1 MAEIELDHRRAGS
14 GDPLLLVHGIGSNWR
29 MWKPVLDRLEAQHE
43 VLSVDLPGFGRSAP
57 LPDGITPTM
66 SALADALEDALEA
79 VGWGRAH
86 VAGNSMGGWL
96 ALELARRG
104 RATCVVAISPAGM
117 WSPRENAYARRML
130 RFQHRVAS
138 AAAPYADALARNVE
152 ARTILFSG
160 VSSRPWRAE
169 AAAGAE
175 TLRLFA
181 DAPGWEATL
190 HAMHAEQPRDL
201 GSIQCPVR
209 IAWGTRDTLLLPRQA
224 DRFVREI
231 PDAELV
237 RLPGLGHVPMGDDPE
252 AVADSIL
259 EFTARHARDRAP
271 A

>member
-1 MAEIELDHRRAGS
+1 MAGVALDHRLAGS
-14 GDPLLLVHGIGSNWR
+14 GDPLLLIHGIGSNWR

-57 LPDGITPTM
+57 LPDGVTPTM
-66 SALADALEDALEA
+66 PALADALEDALDA
-79 VGWGRAH
+79 VGWSRSH

-96 ALELARRG
+96 GLELGRRG

-117 WSPRENAYARRML
+117 WTPKENAYARRML

-138 AAAPYADALARNVE
+138 AVAPYADTLARNVL

-160 VSSRPWRAE
+160 VSSRPWRADPS
-169 AAAGAE
+169 AGAE
-175 TLRLFA
+175 SLQLFA
-181 DAPGWEATL
+181 DAPGWETTL
-190 HAMHAEQPRDL
+190 QAMHADQPREL
-201 GSIQCPVR
+201 GSIECPAR
-209 IAWGTRDTLLLPRQA
+209 IVWGTRDTLLLPRQA

-231 PDAELV
+231 PDAELM

-252 AVADSIL
+252 AVAGSIL
-259 EFTARHARDRAP
+259 EFTARHARDKTP